1 MAPPEKQETDMNEIT
16 EIRELSMDDL
26 EAVSGGITGREVVA
40 GVLGVIGDVAHA
52 LGANDLALKC
62 YNTAYDVLT
71 PK

>member
-1 MAPPEKQETDMNEIT
+1 MTNLNVETN
-16 EIRELSMDDL
+16 ELSMDDL

>member
-1 MAPPEKQETDMNEIT
+1 MTNLNVETN
-16 EIRELSMDDL
+16 ELSMDEL